1 MSARPKGASFRGA
14 PVLRLLAALGLLL
27 AAAPALAEPVEVTV
41 VGIGGSRSEAIARGL
56 AEAIQQ
62 ATGVAVAVD
71 EVMNSAM
78 ASAAVTV
85 DGADTRSVAIAEAS
99 QSAIRRTA
107 NGIVRSYRVIETAA
121 NEPGHVMLHLAVAV
135 EKFEAKGLGNDSRRR
150 IAVATFGGA
159 SGQGRMRDMLRD
171 RVISYLT
178 QARRFAV
185 LDRANTTVYAQEMAT
200 IEAQSPVTERVRAG
214 QVIGADYVVVGT
226 VNQAGVARSDRTIEL
241 TGERIVSASSS
252 VSIDWQ
258 VLEIATRQVKWTGT
272 VHLNAGGDALGSL
285 VDRAAARIGDEIT
298 QAIYPMRLIDL
309 SDPNALIVNQG
320 GNTLRRGDRFRAMLL
335 GKQLFDPYTKEPL
348 GQTEREVAVVEI
360 DRVDSKVSY
369 ARVVSG
375 QLPGAD
381 AEVVL
386 RLASG
391 GAQAQ
396 TQKSPVK
403 KGPPPVVKLPGDP

>member
-1 MSARPKGASFRGA
+1 M
-14 PVLRLLAALGLLL
+14 PVLHLLAALGFLLV
-27 AAAPALAEPVEVTV
+27 APPAFAEPVEVTV

-56 AEAIQQ
+56 SEAIQQ
-62 ATGVAVAVD
+62 ATGVAVAID

-85 DGADTRSVAIAEAS
+85 NGTDSQSVAIAEAS

-107 NGIVRSYRVIETAA
+107 NGIVRSYRVIETEA
-121 NEPGHVMLHLAVAV
+121 NEPGHVVLTLAVAV

-159 SGQGRMRDMLRD
+159 VSQGRLREMLRD

-200 IEAQSPVTERVRAG
+200 IETQSPVTERVRAG

-226 VNQAGVARSDRTIEL
+226 VNQAGVARSDREVEL
-241 TGERIVSASSS
+241 TGERIISASSLI
-252 VSIDWQ
+252 SIDWQ

-272 VHLNAGGDALGSL
+272 VRLNAGGDALGSL

-309 SDPNALIVNQG
+309 SDPNALIINQG
-320 GNTLRRGDRFRAMLL
+320 GNTLHRGERFRAMLL

-386 RLASG
+386 RSAPGDQPQKQKAS
-391 GAQAQ
+391 
-396 TQKSPVK
+396 VK

>member
-1 MSARPKGASFRGA
+1 MSARPKGVSFPRV

-27 AAAPALAEPVEVTV
+27 VAQPAFAEPVEVTV

-62 ATGVAVAVD
+62 ATGVAIAVD

-85 DGADTRSVAIAEAS
+85 NGTDSQSVAIAEAS

-107 NGIVRSYRVIETAA
+107 NGIVRSYRVIDTEA
-121 NEPGHVMLHLAVAV
+121 NEPGHVVLNLAVAV

-159 SGQGRMRDMLRD
+159 SGQGRLREMLRD

-226 VNQAGVARSDRTIEL
+226 VNQAGVARSDREVEL
-241 TGERIVSASSS
+241 TGERIISASSLI
-252 VSIDWQ
+252 SIDWQ

-285 VDRAAARIGDEIT
+285 VNRAAARIGDEIT

-309 SDPNALIVNQG
+309 SDPNALIINQG
-320 GNTLRRGDRFRAMLL
+320 GNTLHRGERFRAMLL
-335 GKQLFDPYTKEPL
+335 GKQLFDPYTREPL

-360 DRVDSKVSY
+360 DRVDSKLSY

-386 RLASG
+386 RSAP
-391 GAQAQ
+391 GAQP
-396 TQKSPVK
+396 QKQKASVK

>member
-1 MSARPKGASFRGA
+1 MSTRPKGASFARA
-14 PVLRLLAALGLLL
+14 PALRLLAALGLLL
-27 AAAPALAEPVEVTV
+27 VASPAFAEPVELAV

-62 ATGVAVAVD
+62 ATGVAIAVD

-85 DGADTRSVAIAEAS
+85 NGTDTQSIAIAEAS

-107 NGIVRSYRVIETAA
+107 NGIVRSYRVIEMEA
-121 NEPGHVMLHLAVAV
+121 NEPGQVVLHLAVTV

-159 SGQGRMRDMLRD
+159 VSQGRLRDMLRD

-200 IEAQSPVTERVRAG
+200 IEAQSPVNERVRAG

-226 VNQAGVARSDRTIEL
+226 VNQAGVARSDRQIEL

-258 VLEIATRQVKWTGT
+258 ILEIATRQVKWTGT

-285 VDRAAARIGDEIT
+285 VDRAAARIGDDIT

-309 SDPNALIVNQG
+309 NDPNALIVNQG
-320 GNTLRRGDRFRAMLL
+320 GNTMHRGERFRAMLL

-360 DRVDSKVSY
+360 DRVDNKVSY
-369 ARVVSG
+369 ARVVAG
-375 QLPGAD
+375 QIPGAD
-381 AEVVL
+381 ADIVL
-386 RLASG
+386 RPAP
-391 GAQAQ
+391 GAQPQ
-396 TQKSPVK
+396 KQKSAAR
-403 KGPPPVVKLPGDP
+403 KGPPPPVKLPGDP